1 MYIIYYIICICITQY
16 TCNALHISLHPSY
29 PASGTTKVLS
39 WEPYSSAFA
48 AMSPTLL
55 VAPAPRR
62 QKCLAESLGRAASK
76 AYLW

>member
-1 MYIIYYIICICITQY
+1 MKY

-55 VAPAPRR
+55 VAPAPLRR
-62 QKCLAESLGRAASK
+62 EKCQLEESLGRAASK
-76 AYLW
+76 ACDHVH